1 MSVTAGNTANFGTV
15 NVQVNGN
22 ASNCTI
28 TLSTAAVAGDT
39 GLPAGATPSLTNDP
53 NTTNAKYTSSLS
65 VSSEASVPAGTYTFH
80 VMATR
85 AADCQG
91 NGVVISTQQLIL
103 TVSSPCTAPSVTTQ
117 PSDQSIIYG
126 ANASFMA
133 GASGSPAPTVQ
144 WQVNNG
150 SGFTGI
156 GGATSSTL
164 SLSKP
169 LVSASGNH
177 YRAVFS
183 NSCGSVNSDAAT
195 LTVAAKNLTVTGVT
209 AFDKVYDGT
218 TSATI
223 DTSSAD
229 LNGVVSGDSVTLG
242 TGGASGAFLSKTVG
256 TAKTVQISGLT
267 ISGAD
272 AGNYSLTQPTTTAD
286 ITAKE
291 LNVSFQANSK
301 VYDRTTGATI
311 KSDPATS
318 LVGVVSGD
326 VVTLDGSLA
335 TASFGSKD
343 VGTGKTVTAGDFTK
357 GGADAGNYVLASPQG
372 TTIADITA
380 RDLTVTANGVNKVY
394 DGARDATVTLTGDAL
409 SGDDVTVDYDSAA
422 FADKNVGTGKPVSV
436 SGISSSGA
444 DCGQLQPA
452 EHDRDPQRRHHRA
465 PDHGQRRRRHK
476 VYDATTSSDETPTI
490 SSGSIA
496 GGDSANFSQD
506 FDDQGR
512 RHRQDAV
519 PRDRSARQR
528 GRQLRRHLHQRHDR
542 GDHRPPDGQ
551 RHRREQGV
559 RRQRRCDRDALQR
572 PASAATR

>member
-1 MSVTAGNTANFGTV
+1 MSGSDAGKATAGSLAFLFMTIGAFVALLSFAGNAGAVVRSGGTGTDPWISSELPDYAPGSTVNLLGGSWQPGEAVHIHVNDSAGQTWARDVDITANSTGDISDTFTLPDWFVANYSVTATGTSGSFATSTFTDSQPQAVTVAAPTSVSVTAGNTANFGTV
-15 NVQVNGN
+15 SVQVNGN

-39 GLPAGATPSLTNDP
+39 GLPAGATPSLTNNP
-53 NTTNAKYTSSLS
+53 NTTNANYTSSLS

-80 VMATR
+80 VTATR

-256 TAKTVQISGLT
+256 TAKTVQIW
-267 ISGAD
+267 A
-272 AGNYSLTQPTTTAD
+272 
-286 ITAKE
+286 
-291 LNVSFQANSK
+291 
-301 VYDRTTGATI
+301 
-311 KSDPATS
+311 
-318 LVGVVSGD
+318 
-326 VVTLDGSLA
+326 
-335 TASFGSKD
+335 
-343 VGTGKTVTAGDFTK
+343 
-357 GGADAGNYVLASPQG
+357 
-372 TTIADITA
+372 
-380 RDLTVTANGVNKVY
+380 
-394 DGARDATVTLTGDAL
+394 
-409 SGDDVTVDYDSAA
+409 
-422 FADKNVGTGKPVSV
+422 
-436 SGISSSGA
+436 
-444 DCGQLQPA
+444 
-452 EHDRDPQRRHHRA
+452 
-465 PDHGQRRRRHK
+465 
-476 VYDATTSSDETPTI
+476 
-490 SSGSIA
+490 
-496 GGDSANFSQD
+496 
-506 FDDQGR
+506 
-512 RHRQDAV
+512 
-519 PRDRSARQR
+519 
-528 GRQLRRHLHQRHDR
+528 
-542 GDHRPPDGQ
+542 
-551 RHRREQGV
+551 
-559 RRQRRCDRDALQR
+559 
-572 PASAATR
+572 